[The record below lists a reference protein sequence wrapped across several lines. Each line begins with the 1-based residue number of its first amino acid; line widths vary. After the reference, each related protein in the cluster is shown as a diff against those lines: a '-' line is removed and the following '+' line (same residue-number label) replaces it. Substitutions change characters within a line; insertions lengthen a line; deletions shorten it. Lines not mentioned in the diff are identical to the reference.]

1 MLLMYVLALSLSAA
15 VVFSLNVTDVAL
27 VVAVPDI
34 GDAVSQLGTLVIE
47 YFAVPITVVSE
58 YLNDDGV
65 NGPPCCPDAAMLVE
79 GVSCSP
85 RRLTVRV
92 AVLVWVPWPVSE
104 LVNVIVAAYVLGARV
119 FALAF
124 TVNVT
129 VVPEDAVPDVEDG
142 VSQLGMP
149 EIE

>member
-1 MLLMYVLALSLSAA
+1 
-15 VVFSLNVTDVAL
+15 
-27 VVAVPDI
+27 
-34 GDAVSQLGTLVIE
+34 
-47 YFAVPITVVSE
+47 
-58 YLNDDGV
+58 
-65 NGPPCCPDAAMLVE
+65 MLVE
-79 GVSCSP
+79 GTNCSP
-85 RRLTVRV
+85 GGLTVRV

-104 LVNVIVAAYVLGARV
+104 LVNVIVAAYVLGVRV

-124 TVNVT
+124 TVNVA